1 MALRL
6 EGSRSEY
13 SAPIIRQ
20 SHMFINH
27 NTEEWSEF
35 SRLTPQRIYFQHDR
49 GSVGLKGIM
58 GIDIDNSV
66 REENEDRICLH
77 VDDETFKLF

>member
-6 EGSRSEY
+6 EGSRGEY

-20 SHMFINH
+20 SQRDR
-27 NTEEWSEF
+27 EEWSEY